1 MVASVWKFAD
11 LVNFPPNLSIDMRFM
26 LLSWFASCMTETP
39 HFRLSGV
46 FPNTIVHVTD
56 LVSRLLD
63 WMFDLTVSSI
73 IFHNKFC
80 EWVCNVACDVRFL
93 YFAYF
98 PNPLRILRTSRKCS
112 KNIFYVL
119 KRSRMRKK
127 YEIRNELVQNDFT
140 DRLSRLRPLRSTE
153 YLSITAY

>member
-1 MVASVWKFAD
+1 MFESLLIWLIFPLICLSTCALCYSAD
-11 LVNFPPNLSIDMRFM
+11 LLAVWQK
-26 LLSWFASCMTETP
+26 LL
-39 HFRLSGV
+39 
-46 FPNTIVHVTD
+46 PNTTVHVTD

-63 WMFDLTVSSI
+63 WMFDLTVASI
-73 IFHNKFC
+73 IFHNEFC
-80 EWVCNVACDVRFL
+80 EWVCNVACDVRFH

-127 YEIRNELVQNDFT
+127 YEIRNESVQNDFT